1 MFKELC
7 HWSHKK
13 VLLNV
18 HNMKFYSIQGTEKVL
33 TARSKDACIRRK
45 IKPSDLKRKTEK
57 ELIEILK

>member
-1 MFKELC
+1 
-7 HWSHKK
+7 
-13 VLLNV
+13 
-18 HNMKFYSIQGTEKVL
+18 MKFYSIQGTEKVL